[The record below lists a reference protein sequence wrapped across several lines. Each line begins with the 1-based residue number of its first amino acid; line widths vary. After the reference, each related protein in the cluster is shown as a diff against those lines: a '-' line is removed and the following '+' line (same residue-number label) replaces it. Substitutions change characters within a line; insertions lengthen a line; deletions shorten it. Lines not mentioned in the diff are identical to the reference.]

1 MGGDIDRTYWEVRI
15 LTLGFCFTQTRLGYG
30 GWLAPTSNDIETL
43 EIGDNHLSGYAT
55 NQDLR
60 AIFAGT
66 GTDWST
72 YRIHRRHLGFVSGR
86 LNTDRAR

>member
-1 MGGDIDRTYWEVRI
+1 VREMGGDIDRTYWEVRI
-15 LTLGFCFTQTRLGYG
+15 LTLGFCFTQTRLGYA

-60 AIFAGT
+60 VIFAGT
-66 GTDWST
+66 GIGQHT
-72 YRIHRRHLGFVSGR
+72 GFIGGISVSF
-86 LNTDRAR
+86 LAD